1 MLGGTGTSQPVQ
13 ELWVLGTNGSPSGQ
27 DFQDSLPF
35 TKCSEI
41 PLCIP
46 CPPKPIIKTSSLPEF
61 RLQLPDSVFIDRKL
75 PAPAQPLTAH
85 PRFTPAYYVALHN
98 LAASS
103 GHDGHGNYYPA
114 NTPNFKGARLP
125 LVHTNLNIDS
135 WRKHL
140 IGYEHD
146 TEILQF
152 MQYGF
157 PLGLVDSPKLV
168 PCERNHGS
176 SYQFYPHLDK
186 FVTSEIL
193 HGGLTGPFTTAPWPN
208 IMISPVMTAPKKPDS
223 RRPVFDATF
232 GGASLNNSTPSDHY
246 MGTPTVYTYPKVDD
260 LRRIIL
266 TCGRGCY
273 MWKRDLHR
281 FYLQIPMDPVD
292 FSHVGFVWRGLIFFF
307 VCLMFG
313 LRHSGYQ
320 GQRIT
325 DALAWIHRQS
335 GLDTDDEVPFNC
347 INYCDDLGGAEGSIE
362 RANLSFNRLGTLLG
376 DLGLAESIDKARP
389 PSTDM
394 VYLGV
399 HFNTTTMVMSVPP
412 DKLAEVKEEIEKEG
426 QT

>member
-1 MLGGTGTSQPVQ
+1 
-13 ELWVLGTNGSPSGQ
+13 
-27 DFQDSLPF
+27 
-35 TKCSEI
+35 
-41 PLCIP
+41 
-46 CPPKPIIKTSSLPEF
+46 
-61 RLQLPDSVFIDRKL
+61 
-75 PAPAQPLTAH
+75 
-85 PRFTPAYYVALHN
+85 
-98 LAASS
+98 
-103 GHDGHGNYYPA
+103 
-114 NTPNFKGARLP
+114 
-125 LVHTNLNIDS
+125 
-135 WRKHL
+135 
-140 IGYEHD
+140 
-146 TEILQF
+146 
-152 MQYGF
+152 
-157 PLGLVDSPKLV
+157 
-168 PCERNHGS
+168 
-176 SYQFYPHLDK
+176 
-186 FVTSEIL
+186 
-193 HGGLTGPFTTAPWPN
+193 
-208 IMISPVMTAPKKPDS
+208 
-223 RRPVFDATF
+223 
-232 GGASLNNSTPSDHY
+232 

-260 LRRIIL
+260 LRQIIL

-335 GLDTDDEVPFNC
+335 GLDTDNEVPFNC

-399 HFNTTTMVMSVPP
+399 HFNTTTMHGHVSTPR
-412 DKLAEVKEEIEKEG
+412 
-426 QT
+426 